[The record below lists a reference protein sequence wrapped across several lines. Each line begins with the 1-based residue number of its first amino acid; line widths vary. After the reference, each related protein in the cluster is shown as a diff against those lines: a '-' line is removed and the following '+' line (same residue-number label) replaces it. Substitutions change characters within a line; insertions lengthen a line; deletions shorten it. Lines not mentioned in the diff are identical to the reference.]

1 MVFCFQFT
9 QYLPCGLS
17 HSDWSESTRH
27 YFCGSPRRIFTGATK
42 FPRSPGINYSL
53 LSCCSHVV
61 VAWQHKQVGAKR
73 SAAFAPK
80 AFMAMAED
88 SEKKTKPILI
98 AARERGMKI

>member
-1 MVFCFQFT
+1 MACHTLIGQSRPDIIFAV
-9 QYLPCGLS
+9 
-17 HSDWSESTRH
+17 
-27 YFCGSPRRIFTGATK
+27 RRVEFL
-42 FPRSPGINYSL
+42 RINYSR